1 MAEKSKTTS
10 ESYADNP
17 AIAAIRDMQGAGF
30 ASASTMGSAWLEAMS
45 DLGSEV
51 LSFVADRVKEDVKT
65 QHQVL
70 HAKSLAEVQHIQA
83 EFVQKAVDQ
92 YSAETGK
99 IVELGKVAMAKMPA
113 GKLMPD

>member
-1 MAEKSKTTS
+1 MAAKTTTTS
-10 ESYADNP
+10 KSATDNP
-17 AIAAIRDMQGAGF
+17 ALTAMRGMQGTGF
-30 ASASTMGSAWLEAMS
+30 ASGSTMGAAWLEAMS

-51 LSFVADRVKEDVKT
+51 LSFVADRVKEDVQT
-65 QHQVL
+65 QHQIM

-99 IVELGKVAMAKMPA
+99 LVELGKVAVAKMPA
-113 GKLMPD
+113 AKIMPD